1 MNIAHPVRVC
11 GLVPSNQHAEMAT
24 RGFAC
29 RYVGLSESRML
40 LDALG
45 SSWCS
50 HYPWGVDVAWRWLVG
65 GVLAIGV
72 GLAVWPTTF
81 ILVPAGVVLAAI
93 GVTKWVRSI
102 RAAHARSR

>member
-1 MNIAHPVRVC
+1 
-11 GLVPSNQHAEMAT
+11 
-24 RGFAC
+24 
-29 RYVGLSESRML
+29 
-40 LDALG
+40 
-45 SSWCS
+45 
-50 HYPWGVDVAWRWLVG
+50 VDVAWRWLVS

-81 ILVPAGVVLAAI
+81 ILVPAGIVLAAI